1 VATAEFSGR
10 GWSPLDRHDI
20 EGLTDTELSRLL
32 RERVPAVHA
41 FVFQKWFRL
50 VHAASFRVLRS
61 NAHAEDVVQRIFEEL
76 WRCPER
82 FDPDRGSIEKY
93 LAMQG
98 RSRSIDLVRSEASRV
113 QREQYLD
120 EARRVGRPLEKMVGL
135 ETGSDMKRWL
145 DRLPFAERQVILL
158 AYYGQMTYREVAQLL
173 ELPDGTVKS
182 RIRNGFIQLR
192 SMITSENEGHT
203 LELLADS

>member
-1 VATAEFSGR
+1 M
-10 GWSPLDRHDI
+10 
-20 EGLTDTELSRLL
+20 EGLTDAELSRLL
-32 RERVPAVHA
+32 RERVPAVHT
-41 FVFQKWFRL
+41 FVFEKWFRL

-61 NAHAEDVVQRIFEEL
+61 NAHAEDVVQRVFEEL

-82 FDPDRGSIEKY
+82 FDPDRGSVGQY

-98 RSRSIDLVRSEASRV
+98 RSRSIDLVRAEASRV

-120 EARRVGRPLEKMVGL
+120 EAGRVGRPLVGL
-135 ETGSDMKRWL
+135 EMGSDMKRWL

-182 RIRNGFIQLR
+182 RIRSGFIQLR
-192 SMITSENEGHT
+192 SMITRENEGHT

>member
-1 VATAEFSGR
+1 M
-10 GWSPLDRHDI
+10 
-20 EGLTDTELSRLL
+20 EGLTEAELSRLL
-32 RERVPAVHA
+32 RERVPAVHT
-41 FVFQKWFRL
+41 FVFQKWCRL
-50 VHAASFRVLRS
+50 VHTASFRVLRS
-61 NAHAEDVVQRIFEEL
+61 NAHAEDVVQRVFEEL
-76 WRCPER
+76 WRHPER
-82 FDPDRGSIEKY
+82 FDPERGSIEQY
-93 LAMQG
+93 LVMQG

-120 EARRVGRPLEKMVGL
+120 EAGRVGRSLEKMVGL

-192 SMITSENEGHT
+192 SMITRENEGHA